1 MSDCLPR
8 RGGRT
13 WILICSMLSLLGS
26 QLQPAWAQKPA
37 SAQLEKSTQVLSGTQ
52 FELKYRF
59 QPGEEILSK
68 VIHLVTM
75 DTKIAGTEE
84 IVETRSVSI
93 RRWKITAVDKRGNIT
108 FLHYVDKAN
117 MWQKV
122 TGRPEIRFDS
132 ESDEQPHELY
142 RNVAKT
148 IGVSLA
154 TITISPQGVILGRE
168 SAQPHFNPGIG
179 ELTVPLP
186 DRPVKVGQK
195 WYIPNELRIATADG
209 RYKRIQ
215 TRQLYTL
222 QKVQTGVAT
231 IKVATQ
237 VLTPIRDPKIQS
249 KLIQRLQHGTIKFDL
264 DAGRVRSKQMD
275 LNERVIGFNGAA
287 SIMHY
292 LTRFT
297 EEWSVSDDTG
307 KSVGPVRS
315 SN

>member
-1 MSDCLPR
+1 MSSGLPR
-8 RGGRT
+8 RGSGV
-13 WILICSMLSLLGS
+13 WIFVGATLILLGS
-26 QLQPAWAQKPA
+26 QVQQAEAQAPI
-37 SAQLEKSTQVLSGTQ
+37 SPQLEKSAQVLTGPD
-52 FELKYRF
+52 FDLKYHF
-59 QPGEEILSK
+59 DSGEEILSK

-75 DTKIAGTEE
+75 DTKIEGTAET
-84 IVETRSVSI
+84 VETRSTSV
-93 RRWKITAVDKRGNIT
+93 RRWKITDVDDRGNVT
-108 FLHYVDKAN
+108 FLHYVDSAK

-122 TGRPEIRFDS
+122 SGRPEIRFDS
-132 ESDEQPHELY
+132 EAGEPPHELY

-148 IGVSLA
+148 IGVPLA
-154 TITISPQGVILGRE
+154 TITISPRGVILGRK
-168 SAQPHFNPGIG
+168 SDQPNFNPGIG

-186 DRPVKVGQK
+186 GRPVKVGQK
-195 WYIPNELRIATADG
+195 WYVPDELRIAGDDG
-209 RYKRIQ
+209 RYKRVQ

-222 QKVQTGVAT
+222 QKVQTGIAT

-237 VLTPIRDPKIQS
+237 VLTPIRDAKIRS

-297 EEWSVSDDTG
+297 EEWSVSDGIDKLGATL
-307 KSVGPVRS
+307 R
-315 SN
+315 

>member
-1 MSDCLPR
+1 MSECLPR
-8 RGGRT
+8 RGSRV
-13 WILICSMLSLLGS
+13 WILICSMLSLPGS

-37 SAQLEKSTQVLSGTQ
+37 SVQLEKSTQVLSGTQ

-75 DTKIAGTEE
+75 DTKIEGTAE
-84 IVETRSVSI
+84 IVETRSVST
-93 RRWKITAVDKRGNIT
+93 RRWKITDVDKRGNIT
-108 FLHYVDKAN
+108 FLHYVDKAK

-168 SAQPHFNPGIG
+168 SAQPNFNPGIG

-195 WYIPNELRIATADG
+195 WYIPNELRITGADG
-209 RYKRIQ
+209 RYNRIQ

-307 KSVGPVRS
+307 KSVGPVRPS
-315 SN
+315 E

>member
-1 MSDCLPR
+1 MNDCLPR
-8 RGGRT
+8 RGGGV
-13 WILICSMLSLLGS
+13 WILVGIMLTLLGS
-26 QLQPAWAQKPA
+26 QLQPVRAQNPV
-37 SAQLEKSTQVLSGTQ
+37 SAQLEKSTRALNGTE
-52 FELKYRF
+52 FELKYHF
-59 QPGEEILSK
+59 EPGEEILSK

-75 DTKIAGTEE
+75 DTKIEGTAET
-84 IVETRSVSI
+84 VETRSVSL
-93 RRWKITAVDKRGNIT
+93 RRWKITDVDKRGNIT

-132 ESDEQPHELY
+132 ESDEQPHALY

-154 TITISPQGVILGRE
+154 TITISPQGVIVGRT
-168 SAQPHFNPGIG
+168 SAQPNFNPGIG

-195 WYIPNELRIATADG
+195 WYIPDELRIADADG
-209 RYKRIQ
+209 RYKRVQ

-222 QKVQTGVAT
+222 QKVQTGIAT
-231 IKVATQ
+231 IQVVTQ
-237 VLTPIRDPKIQS
+237 VLTPIRDPKIRS

-297 EEWSVSDDTG
+297 EEWSVSDESG
-307 KSVGPVRS
+307 KSAATGRS
-315 SN
+315 SE